1 MKIRWRLETERTFG
15 VRRRKRRRLGRKWA
29 TTDREKKRGVKR
41 GRRVEGLPTGSC
53 TPWSSVLLS
62 YSTGD
67 LHVSTK
73 PRPHAGQSRTKLP
86 VPMPAP
92 ISRKE
97 QLGCFPINI
106 VENIQVILD

>member
-1 MKIRWRLETERTFG
+1 LAFVGERDDG
-15 VRRRKRRRLGRKWA
+15 QGRNGL
-29 TTDREKKRGVKR
+29 TTHSEKKRGVKR

-62 YSTGD
+62 YSTED
-67 LHVSTK
+67 RHVSTK

-86 VPMPAP
+86 VRMPAP

-97 QLGCFPINI
+97 QLACFPIAI